1 MSAETST
8 CPLKASVRALQT
20 SAIKRR
26 NHTDL
31 SQHVYTEL
39 LQVVSTIQYSM
50 LPTFSIDI
58 IREADTVGANYG
70 AENNG

>member
-1 MSAETST
+1 
-8 CPLKASVRALQT
+8 VRALQT